1 MAKKRKDSR
10 IESEFYEDYKYTN
23 PDTGVTTT
31 KRVKVTKYKPV
42 GAKKVKVKDFSKEIA
57 MDENE
62 WDYED

>member
-10 IESEFYEDYKYTN
+10 IESEFYEDYEYTN
-23 PDTGVTTT
+23 PDTGVTTI

-42 GAKKVKVKDFSKEIA
+42 GAKKVKAKIFTKEVE

-62 WDYED
+62 WDYND